1 MSNSSWDSVTVESK
15 VISYTF
21 NKGDYN
27 PANNNKWYYKLEST
41 ISGTNDNK
49 TINTK
54 IFRKYNVGDEWIE
67 IGTLNKNKIVLNN
80 KARNNEKKELSSFDE
95 NHLWPATIK
104 GTLGNDLLK
113 KINSKSDLNLT
124 EKEKKVIK
132 KDIKGSN
139 NAPNPGGEDDTGGGN
154 GVKPDFNFDIE
165 GINSSLTNINIEGRQ
180 FRDTYKNLHYPEGLG
195 SNRQDRIRF
204 TQKYTQGRKVNV
216 SFDSNLKVFQR
227 DPEIKIDGS
236 VTLPIVTEIG
246 DRNAVD
252 WKDESLNP
260 IQALA
265 AGGAVSVFE
274 GIRKNGVAQTF
285 KDAQGMF
292 QSAQG
297 DFAKNADVGS
307 DMAKAINVYL
317 AQQAVGA
324 QGLLSRATGAI
335 LNPNLEMLFGGPKLR
350 SFGFTF
356 KLSPRDASEA
366 SQVRQIIRFFK
377 QGMSVKTSSSNVFL
391 KTPNVFDIQYQTF
404 NTDGNLIE
412 HPSINF
418 IKTCALTSCDVQYTP
433 DGTYMTYEDPFR
445 TMTSYQLTLN
455 FGELDPIFD
464 DDYTE
469 LDDDN
474 DQVLGY

>member
-1 MSNSSWDSVTVESK
+1 MSTV
-15 VISYTF
+15 
-21 NKGDYN
+21 
-27 PANNNKWYYKLEST
+27 ST
-41 ISGTNDNK
+41 ISKSRSFSVPNPNK
-49 TINTK
+49 TGFFSRNLG
-54 IFRKYNVGDEWIE
+54 KYAFQMEKFGKGDNM
-67 IGTLNKNKIVLNN
+67 T
-80 KARNNEKKELSSFDE
+80 F
-95 NHLWPATIK
+95 TIK
-104 GTLGNDLLK
+104 FYRLPIGNESNLIAKLDNTTEGKITL
-113 KINSKSDLNLT
+113 IQANLT
-124 EKEKKVIK
+124 ENEKVGNAQDEIIKVFKSQLKSQAHILQVAQSLTHEQETELADTAGLENIAKGTGGSSTTITDK
-132 KDIKGSN
+132 KDD
-139 NAPNPGGEDDTGGGN
+139 DDTTT
-154 GVKPDFNFDIE
+154 KTPFNYDSFFDSA
-165 GINSSLTNINIEGRQ
+165 NASLTNLNIEGRQ

-204 TQKYTQGRKVNV
+204 TQKYTQGRKINV
-216 SFDSNLKVFQR
+216 TFGSDQKIFQR

-236 VTLPIVTEIG
+236 VTLPIVTGIG

-260 IQALA
+260 IQALGAGA
-265 AGGAVSVFE
+265 AVGIFE
-274 GIRKNGVAQTF
+274 GIRKGGLDATF
-285 KDAQGMF
+285 KDAAGTVEAARDQVMNN
-292 QSAQG
+292 
-297 DFAKNADVGS
+297 KNVGS

-324 QGLLSRATGAI
+324 QGLLSRATGAV

-366 SQVRQIIRFFK
+366 SQVRQILRFFK